1 MFHFCQATA
10 TLIERIKRASAD
22 VVRLVEPVGERSRT
36 GDSVNPCIDWFDA
49 QPVYPKL
56 YWHSRDGVEEVV
68 ALGQQATFSDPMPA
82 YALLQGDQRIW
93 GCRAFDGQADNPDPA
108 KSSFFFLPH
117 LELLRSGEQWSL
129 AVNLH
134 AGKDAAIKV
143 LQQLVSEYPSVP
155 PIVSQIVS
163 VRHAPAQDGWHK
175 LVRGALSDIRAQF
188 MDKVVLARQTT
199 VGFDSACSAAQVLK
213 ASQQENRD
221 SFHFLLAFDAR
232 RAFLGSTPERLY
244 RREDRALQTE
254 ALAGTIGR
262 GKSGAHDQRLGRW
275 LCLDAKNLQENQ
287 YVVDDILDRLRP
299 YTDSLSAEDTV
310 SLVRLRQVQ
319 HLKRH
324 ISGVLKP
331 DVCGVRLLHALQPT
345 AAVAGLPRHK
355 AMQFILKHEPFER
368 GWYAGSLGYVSLPK
382 AEFCVA
388 LRSAYLIDE
397 KLHLFAGA
405 GIVQGS
411 DPASEWQE
419 VDKKMSTLLALFT
432 DVRSDL
438 TVSEVA

>member
-1 MFHFCQATA
+1 MFHFCQAMA
-10 TLIERIKRASAD
+10 TLIERIKRAAEG
-22 VVRLVEPVGERSRT
+22 VVRLVEPLNDQPLT
-36 GDSVNPCIDWFDA
+36 GTSVNPCIDWFDA

-56 YWHSRDGVEEVV
+56 YWQSRDGYEEVV
-68 ALGQQATFSDPMPA
+68 ALGQQVTFSDPMPA
-82 YALLQGDQRIW
+82 YAILQDDQRIW
-93 GCRAFDGQADNPDPA
+93 GCRAFDGQADNCDTA

-117 LELLRSGEQWSL
+117 LELIRTGEYWSL

-134 AGKDAAIKV
+134 AGKETVIKV
-143 LQQLVSEYPSVP
+143 LQQLISEYLPVS
-155 PIVSQIVS
+155 PITSGIVS
-163 VRHAPAQDGWHK
+163 VRHTPTKDGWHT
-175 LVRGALSDIRAQF
+175 LVKGALNDIQAQL

-199 VGFDSACSAAQVLK
+199 VTFDSACTAAQVLK
-213 ASQQENRD
+213 ASQQENRH
-221 SFHFLLAFDAR
+221 SFHFLLALDAR

-244 RREDRALQTE
+244 RREGRRLQTE

-262 GKSGAHDQRLGRW
+262 GTNGAHDQRLGRW

-287 YVVDDILDRLRP
+287 YVVDDILERIRP
-299 YTDSLSAEDTV
+299 YTDSVTVDESV

-324 ISGVLKP
+324 ISGVLQP
-331 DVCGVRLLHALQPT
+331 DVCGAKLLHALQPT
-345 AAVAGLPRHK
+345 AAVAGLPRQQ
-355 AMQFILKHEPFER
+355 AMQFILNHEPFER

-388 LRSAYLIDE
+388 LRSAYLMDE
-397 KLHLFAGA
+397 KLQLYAGA

-419 VDKKMSTLLALFT
+419 VDKKMSTLLSLFT

-438 TVSEVA
+438 PVSEVA